1 MSSSDP
7 YRPPQA
13 VVADRERPRGAPVK
27 GMALGLLVDIGGS
40 LLANFALIFV
50 WAMWL
55 AASGDDA
62 QAIEEA
68 MKVQADPTSGIS
80 IIAYA
85 LGMVFSWLGGYACA
99 RIARET
105 ELRCA
110 GVVAG
115 VGLVLSF
122 IFGADLMT
130 PLFFVMVVTGALVVV
145 LGGWMGAQRNARQ
158 AISTNGRD

>member
-1 MSSSDP
+1 MSSPDP

-13 VVADRERPRGAPVK
+13 TVVDQDRPRGAPVK

-40 LLANFALIFV
+40 LLANFALIFI
-50 WAMWL
+50 WAIWL

-68 MKVQADPTSGIS
+68 MKGQADPTSGIS
-80 IIAYA
+80 LIAYA
-85 LGMVFSWLGGYACA
+85 LGMMCSWLGGYVCA
-99 RIARET
+99 RTARET

-115 VGLVLSF
+115 AGVAIAF

-130 PLFFVMVVTGALVVV
+130 PLYFLMVVTGALVVM

-158 AISTNGRD
+158 A